1 MFWKYRKKVFGT
13 EQVTKNTKSLED
25 VLKIMTKISPDDPE
39 AKNKLQWLISENPQL
54 SNNYVVSNIIS
65 EIPYLS
71 SYKPTPE
78 DIEKYKNKV
87 NKVKDAIRLC
97 IVDLLEQNDD
107 IQNIDIEKDLIL
119 SEKTKNTITMLDRT
133 LKAKDI
139 LQEYWVSL
147 PTWVIFYWPPGVWKT
162 ECARWLSKSSEFHFI
177 YISMADIVHGI
188 VWSSEKSMTD
198 IFQNARNQTIK
209 SWKPTIIF
217 IDEADKLLWNRKEQQ
232 HSLVQHFLSL
242 VDWFYKNKW
251 ILTILSTNAKEMLD
265 KAVLSRMVEKVEFLL
280 PNEIEIKEIMRVHIL
295 KWVTNEKLKEVFS
308 DFFVENQKAL
318 IDVCATLYQNKASW
332 RDVKHI
338 IHTAKR
344 DFALKHI
351 DSNNEKFDI
360 TYLKQWIIKNMPD
373 YKDE

>member
-13 EQVTKNTKSLED
+13 EKVAKKMKSLED
-25 VLKIMTKISPDDPE
+25 VLNDMKTINSEDPD
-39 AKNKLQWLISENPQL
+39 AKNKLQWLINENPQL
-54 SNNYVVSNIIS
+54 SNNYVVNNIIS
-65 EIPYLS
+65 DIPYLS
-71 SYKPTPE
+71 SYKPNQE
-78 DIEKYKNKV
+78 DIDRYKNKV
-87 NKVKDAIRLC
+87 KKVKDALRLC

-107 IQNIDIEKDLIL
+107 IQDINIENDLIL

-188 VWSSEKSMTD
+188 VWSSEKAMTD
-198 IFQNARNQTIK
+198 IFQKARNQTIQ
-209 SWKPTIIF
+209 SSKPTIIF

-265 KAVLSRMVEKVEFLL
+265 KAVLSRMVEKVEFVL

-295 KWVTNEKLKEVFS
+295 KWVTNENLKAVFS
-308 DFFVENQKAL
+308 DFFVDNQKAL
-318 IDVCATLYQNKASW
+318 IDICSKLSLHKASW
-332 RDVKHI
+332 RDVKYI

-351 DSNNEKFDI
+351 ESNNEKFDI
-360 TYLKQWIIKNMPD
+360 TYLKQWITKNMPD
-373 YKDE
+373 YIDE